1 VTAMRAALAIARKEL
16 TIHFTTPIAWVMLM
30 VVAFF
35 AAQFFNGGL
44 DAYRFLSLR
53 AMQFQDPGLLE
64 HLNVTER
71 VISPLFGSMG
81 VLVIIVA
88 PFLSMRLFAE
98 EKRARTFELLL
109 TAPVRPWEIVLGKYL
124 ASMAVLLLAVALVAL
139 FPLLLSF
146 YAGGAHGGA
155 GVEWQTVATGL
166 LGLLL
171 LGAMAMAVGM
181 VASALTESVIVSA
194 LVSLI
199 LLLGL
204 WVVTI
209 FTVGVEGP
217 VRELTSALSAAEH
230 FSAFLSGRIE
240 LKDVVY
246 YLSFVA
252 LGLYLADRAVE
263 GQRWV

>member
-1 VTAMRAALAIARKEL
+1 MRALLAIARKEL
-16 TIHFTTPIAWVMLM
+16 TVAFATPVAWVLFM
-30 VVAFF
+30 VMAFF

-53 AMQFQDPGLLE
+53 ANQLQSPELMA

-71 VISPLFGSMG
+71 VLSPLFGSMG
-81 VLVIIVA
+81 VFVILVA

-109 TAPVRPWEIVLGKYL
+109 TAPVRPFQIVLGKYL
-124 ASMAVLLLAVALVAL
+124 AALALLLVALSLVAL

-146 YAGGAHGGA
+146 YAGGLSGGA
-155 GVEWQTVATGL
+155 GVEWQTVGTAL
-166 LGLLL
+166 LGLFL
-171 LGAMAMAVGM
+171 LGAMALSVGM
-181 VASALTESVIVSA
+181 FVSALTESVIVAA
-194 LVSLI
+194 LVSLL

-209 FTVGVEGP
+209 FTIGVEGP
-217 VRELTSALSAAEH
+217 VRELTSALSASEH
-230 FSAFLSGRIE
+230 LGAFLSGRIE

-252 LGLYLADRAVE
+252 LGLYLTDRAVE
-263 GQRWV
+263 GHRWG

>member
-1 VTAMRAALAIARKEL
+1 MRAALAIARKEL
-16 TIHFTTPIAWVMLM
+16 TVHFTTPTAWVMLM

-53 AMQFQDPGLLE
+53 AMQLQNPQLLE
-64 HLNVTER
+64 HLNLTER
-71 VISPLFGSMG
+71 VLAPLFGSMG
-81 VLVIIVA
+81 VFVVIVA

-98 EKRARTFELLL
+98 ERRARTFELLL
-109 TAPVRPWEIVLGKYL
+109 TAPVRPIEIVLGKYL
-124 ASMAVLLLAVALVAL
+124 ASMAVMLLALLLVAL
-139 FPLLLSF
+139 FPLLLSR
-146 YAGGAHGGA
+146 YAGGAQGGS
-155 GVEWQTVATGL
+155 GVEWQTVGTGL

-209 FTVGVEGP
+209 FTIGSEGP
-217 VRELTSALSAAEH
+217 VRDLTTALSASEH
-230 FSAFLSGRIE
+230 LSPFLAGRIE

-263 GQRWV
+263 GNRWA